1 VTGQT
6 IDLST
11 VPLLVALE
19 QTLLVPSSTQV
30 HLERLGRAIER
41 RVVYDVLP
49 GTLADPDGFTL
60 DVQAVTGRVARL
72 RLRSH
77 AVVPPPPEPAAPV
90 TPEGPAPEG
99 AEAMG
104 VNATD
109 GDGGE
114 EEQAALRLSSSANPA
129 WA

>member
-1 VTGQT
+1 V
-6 IDLST
+6 
-11 VPLLVALE
+11 VFYRAVCVAERVAEFAVGGLA
-19 QTLLVPSSTQV
+19 
-30 HLERLGRAIER
+30 RLGWGSGSRAGVR
-41 RVVYDVLP
+41 GGGV
-49 GTLADPDGFTL
+49 G
-60 DVQAVTGRVARL
+60 GRAWDFAHPL
-72 RLRSH
+72 RGP
-77 AVVPPPPEPAAPV
+77 PPPPEPAAPV

-109 GDGGE
+109 GNGGE